1 MTKNKKTM
9 KDLENLLKISTKKKI
24 KNHENL
30 DYYLDSLEY
39 MTFLSNIEKKFRIN
53 LNIPK
58 ILNKKKINLKY
69 LYTQLK

>member
-9 KDLENLLKISTKKKI
+9 KDLENVLKVSTQKKI
-24 KNHENL
+24 KSSENL

-39 MTFLSNIEKKFRIN
+39 MTLLSNIEKKFKVK
-53 LNIPK
+53 LNFSK
-58 ILNKKKINLKY
+58 ILNKKKVNLKY

>member
-69 LYTQLK
+69 LYSQLK